1 MAELK
6 WRHRAPRAHTCGG
19 RTLNLRFGEQDS
31 PQAPP
36 PGRGVASAPV
46 PAHPGVGRA
55 RRGEGRGRS
64 VVRRRPGGGWGGGM
78 PRPSVS
84 SSPRAA
90 VAPSWRQ
97 TCAGQCDAAE
107 RR

>member
-6 WRHRAPRAHTCGG
+6 WRHRAPRAHICGG

-36 PGRGVASAPV
+36 PGRGVASGPV

-55 RRGEGRGRS
+55 RRGDGRGRS
-64 VVRRRPGGGWGGGM
+64 IVRRRPGRGGGGRNA
-78 PRPSVS
+78 PPLRELIAARRG
-84 SSPRAA
+84 RA
-90 VAPSWRQ
+90 
-97 TCAGQCDAAE
+97 
-107 RR
+107 